1 MIKTMTA
8 GQPCSIL
15 TGGNVDFIKMDYPDP
30 VGPFTYMPNGNTVT
44 PNTEL
49 FTVSS
54 NGAVKCKTNSY
65 ILDAS
70 GDRWDEIV
78 GGRPRNIVGR

>member
-1 MIKTMTA
+1 MIKIMTS

-15 TGGNVDFIKMDYPDP
+15 TNGTQDFIKIAFPDP
-30 VGPFTYMPNGNTVT
+30 VGPFTRHPGGAPAT
-44 PNTEL
+44 PSIEL

-54 NGAVKCKTNSY
+54 NGTVKCADNSY
-65 ILDAS
+65 ILDAD

-78 GGRPRNIVGR
+78 GGRPRNIVSR